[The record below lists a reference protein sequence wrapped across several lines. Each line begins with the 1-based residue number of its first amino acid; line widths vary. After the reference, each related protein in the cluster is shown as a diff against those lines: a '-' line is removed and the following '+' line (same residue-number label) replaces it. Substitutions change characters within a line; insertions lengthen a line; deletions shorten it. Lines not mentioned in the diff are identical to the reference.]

1 LCGTSGWLWFKSFQ
15 KQTFQEII
23 LFTQIISNT
32 PVWVWALLAALVGLG
47 YSQTRS
53 RTVGLRRVV
62 IMPVAMMV
70 LSLYGT
76 VSAFGPSPAV
86 LGAWLA
92 ACAMVA
98 SLVVLRPAPFGTAND
113 GISRHYAMPGSWLPL
128 FVILGI
134 FFTKYAVGVA
144 LAMQPTMAHQTGF
157 TTLVGLLYGLFSG
170 FFAGRALRLLRMAVP
185 VTAH

>member
-1 LCGTSGWLWFKSFQ
+1 M
-15 KQTFQEII
+15 
-23 LFTQIISNT
+23 FTQIIHNT
-32 PVWVWALLAALVGLG
+32 PVWVWALLAALVSLG

-62 IMPVAMMV
+62 IMPVAMIF

-76 VSAFGPSPAV
+76 VSAFGPSPSV

-92 ACAMVA
+92 ACAALATV
-98 SLVVLRPAPFGTAND
+98 VVLRPAPLGTAYD
-113 GISRHYAMPGSWLPL
+113 GVRRHYAMPGSWLPML
-128 FVILGI
+128 VILGI
-134 FFTKYAVGVA
+134 FCTKYAVGVT
-144 LAMQPTMAHQTGF
+144 LAMQPAMARDALF
-157 TTLVGLLYGLFSG
+157 ATLVGMLYGLFSG